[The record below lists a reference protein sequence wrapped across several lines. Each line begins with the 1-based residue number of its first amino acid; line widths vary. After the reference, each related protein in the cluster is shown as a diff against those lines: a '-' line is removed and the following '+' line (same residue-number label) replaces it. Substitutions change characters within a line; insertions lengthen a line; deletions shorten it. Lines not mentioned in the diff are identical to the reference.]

1 MSDMSEEVRYPI
13 GKFIPQ
19 SFSQQLFQQNLIYL
33 RDLPLM
39 LEYAITNLDESR
51 LETPYREGGWTVKQL
66 VHHVADSHMNAF
78 IRCKLALTED
88 KPVIKPYDQ
97 DAWVLTTDV
106 NAVPVNVSITLL
118 HSLHIRWYHLLKGLS
133 EADLQRS
140 IVHPEYKREMSVWF
154 LLDLYAWHGR
164 HHTAH
169 ITSLRERM
177 GW

>member
-1 MSDMSEEVRYPI
+1 MSEELKYPI
-13 GKFIPQ
+13 GKFVPQ
-19 SFSQQLFQQNLIYL
+19 EFSSSFFQKYLVDL
-33 RDLPLM
+33 RDLPLL
-39 LEYAITNLDESR
+39 LEYAVTNLDEAR
-51 LETPYREGGWTVKQL
+51 IDTPYREGGWTIRQL

-97 DAWVLTTDV
+97 DAWVLTSDCSQ
-106 NAVPVNVSITLL
+106 VPVNMSITLL
-118 HSLHIRWYHLLKGLS
+118 HALHHRWFHLLKGLT
-133 EADLQRS
+133 EAQLQRT
-140 IVHPEYKREMSVWF
+140 IIHPEYKREMTIWF
-154 LLDLYAWHGR
+154 LMGLYAWHGR